1 MFTQVG
7 VGRCG
12 EEMLPAARLPDPER
26 ACGQRLGLWPHLLS
40 LALCGGGLLITQAI
54 FRPVDEGRS
63 YRRWGE
69 LCGQRCGSEAFC
81 KAVS

>member
-1 MFTQVG
+1 MFSQVG

-54 FRPVDEGRS
+54 FRPVDEGEVT
-63 YRRWGE
+63 G
-69 LCGQRCGSEAFC
+69 GGGSC
-81 KAVS
+81 VGRDVAVRPSAKL